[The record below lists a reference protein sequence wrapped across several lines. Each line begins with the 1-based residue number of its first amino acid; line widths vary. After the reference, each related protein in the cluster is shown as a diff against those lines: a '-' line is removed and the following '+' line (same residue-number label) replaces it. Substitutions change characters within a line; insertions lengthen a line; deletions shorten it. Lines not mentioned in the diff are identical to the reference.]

1 MKYLLPFFVFL
12 IFSCSNKKQEDQIK
26 AIDVMNSKLEKFES
40 KLDANK
46 IDTIAGLKV
55 ATTSLFLRIQN
66 NYYSKKID
74 LTFGKKMDEFKELS
88 EIIVP
93 DLDGGVNHEKTLDR
107 RFLDIKK
114 SISEEKKT
122 LKLLKADIENGHG
135 KKEQYDEFII
145 YEQRKV
151 NLIGELLKVY
161 MNYKEKQFPRFLS
174 LYKHLDEIA
183 KDLEK
188 KNATKKPTKK

>member
-1 MKYLLPFFVFL
+1 MKYFFPLFVFL
-12 IFSCSNKKQEDQIK
+12 IFSCSNKKQEDQLK

-40 KLDANK
+40 KLEANK

-55 ATTSLFLRIQN
+55 ATTTLIIRIQN
-66 NYYSKKID
+66 NYYSEKVD
-74 LTFGKKMDEFKELS
+74 LAFGRKMDEFKELS

-93 DLDGGVNHEKTLDR
+93 DMDGGVNHEKTLDR

-114 SISEEKKT
+114 SISEEKKA
-122 LKLLKADIENGHG
+122 LKLLKADIENGNG
-135 KKEQYDEFII
+135 KKEQFDEFII

-161 MNYKEKQFPRFLS
+161 MNYKEKQLPRFLS
-174 LYKHLDEIA
+174 LYKHLDGIA
-183 KDLEK
+183 KDLEE

>member
-135 KKEQYDEFII
+135 KKEQFDEFII

>member
-1 MKYLLPFFVFL
+1 M